1 MEYLVSIIDS
11 LAWPLTVLGLAFLV
25 RKPLKALIPLVESF
39 KYKDVEVSFRKK
51 LLEAQSDAEES
62 GIKSEVLEEEREN
75 ILKLAEISPASAII
89 ESWKEIELAAKER
102 TEALA
107 PVGGSFSN
115 SRNNRPIDYLE
126 LTGALVPSTARA
138 IREMRHLRN
147 QAAHSAKLNISR
159 ESVIEYVTLA
169 KAISN
174 QISSIT
180 SLPKQKLTV
189 LTLLILE
196 YNQLL
201 DSGKYNDITIDEV
214 HEAIK
219 RKDIIPWLAKRT
231 AGDSDFSL
239 YTDADTYSVY
249 LEFYY
254 EQMANIYGGYAGQ
267 ERRKWGV
274 ENLGLCVLIAW
285 TNEIIQQGSGWHPY
299 EE

>member
-1 MEYLVSIIDS
+1 ME
-11 LAWPLTVLGLAFLV
+11 
-25 RKPLKALIPLVESF
+25 LIPLVESF

-62 GIKSEVLEEEREN
+62 GIRSEAPDEEREY
-75 ILKLAEISPASAII
+75 IQKLAEISPASAIV

-102 TEALA
+102 VVALA

-115 SRNNRPIDYLE
+115 SRNYRPIDYLE
-126 LTGALVPSTARA
+126 LTGALVPSIARA
-138 IREMRHLRN
+138 IRELRHLRN

-159 ESVIEYVTLA
+159 KSVIEYVTLA
-169 KAISN
+169 KAIAN

-214 HEAIK
+214 HKAIE
-219 RKDIIPWLAKRT
+219 RKDIIPWLAERT

-239 YTDADTYSVY
+239 YTDVDTYSVY

-254 EQMANIYGGYAGQ
+254 EQMVNIYGGYAGQ